1 MYEIFEKVENNARYE
16 LTEETFVKVLYPYR
30 LKINSMIQKEQNTL
44 IQKEMRSRELK
55 ALKIACQYACFN
67 HPSVLFIN
75 PEDMEMA
82 IDTVEK
88 LSVDFIKFLNFHPS
102 FDDRCDKIF
111 KFFLENIGKEFKKND
126 LTTIHFKQFGVSRNK
141 FKNSFDDDMQSVAEI
156 AQSQGYQLLSK
167 PINNNSGRAYW
178 LTTAKSEDLDN
189 GASKLENLI

>member
-1 MYEIFEKVENNARYE
+1 
-16 LTEETFVKVLYPYR
+16 
-30 LKINSMIQKEQNTL
+30 MIQKEQNTL

-67 HPSVLFIN
+67 HPDVLFIN

-88 LSVDFIKFLNFHPS
+88 LSVDFIKFLNFRPS

-111 KFFLENIGKEFKKND
+111 KFFLENICKEFKKND

-178 LTTAKSEDLDN
+178 LTTAKSDDLDN
-189 GASKLENLI
+189 GAPELENLI